1 MLRRSSDLADL
12 QIMLSLL
19 VPDLLTQNLLI
30 KLIQN
35 VQKELQSPEK
45 SYLRQNV
52 RDLIGFAI
60 GQSAKVKAWAKA
72 YH

>member
-52 RDLIGFAI
+52 RDLIGLAI
-60 GQSAKVKAWAKA
+60 GQSAKVEAWAKA